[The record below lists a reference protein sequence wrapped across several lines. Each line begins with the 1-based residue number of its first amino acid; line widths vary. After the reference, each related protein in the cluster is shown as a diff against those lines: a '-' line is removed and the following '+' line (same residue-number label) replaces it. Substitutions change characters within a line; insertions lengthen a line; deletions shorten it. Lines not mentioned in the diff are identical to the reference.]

1 MGRLSDLFDN
11 IKKKWGELNSK
22 KRIGIAVLISGIIVS
37 GVFLVS
43 YMSKPKYGALFV
55 DMQTEDQAQVVSLL
69 KKDKVSY
76 KLNGSSILVPKDK
89 IDELRL
95 EVLSSGTLPSDGKGF
110 EIFDQSNFGMTDT
123 QTQILYQSAL
133 ETELQR
139 TIKTLDE
146 IDDVRVHLVLP
157 ESSAFVSDEQ
167 PAKASVTLKL
177 KNNEKLSSQQVK
189 AIIALVSGSVKDLDP
204 KDVQVVDSNYNYLSE
219 NLYANNTSSTTDAQN
234 NYEMKTKFE
243 NDLSDGIKKMLE
255 AVYGPDKV
263 IVKVNADLDF
273 NSTETTSIK
282 YDAQGIIA
290 SQNKI
295 IQNNSGTASTTSGSP
310 TTQNQ
315 ATSPSYTIPSGS
327 SNNGSTNSQE
337 TTNYDVGHV
346 DQKIISAPGQ
356 VKMLS
361 TSVIIDKNLT
371 DAEKQSI
378 ENIVKGATGF
388 VNDQNRQDQ
397 IAVEGMAFDTTMKQ
411 KVDADIK
418 AMEQQQAQAKR
429 NKNLIILGLIGAAVI
444 AIVIFIIVTLKR
456 RSKNDEEM
464 EEGLGVPLETPIPLQ
479 VAMKNNPP
487 IETPVEKENIEE
499 VAATIADVEEEKKPD
514 IQDEVKEYASKKPD
528 QIAEIVKTWLAD
540 DERF

>member
-1 MGRLSDLFDN
+1 MGRLSDLLGN
-11 IKKKWGELNSK
+11 VQKKWKELSNK
-22 KRIGIAVLISGIIVS
+22 KRIGIVVLISGVLIS

-43 YMSKPKYGALFV
+43 YMSKPKYGTLFV
-55 DMQTEDQAQVVSLL
+55 DMQTDDEAQVVNLL
-69 KKDKVSY
+69 KKDKISY

-95 EVLSSGTLPSDGKGF
+95 EVLSSGALPSDGKGF

-146 IDDVRVHLVLP
+146 VEDARVHLVLP

-177 KNNEKLSSQQVK
+177 KNSEKLSPQQVK

-204 KDVQVVDSNYNYLSE
+204 KNVQVVDTSYNYLSE
-219 NLYANNTSSTTDAQN
+219 NLYTDDTSSSTDAQN
-234 NYEMKTKFE
+234 NYDMKTKYE
-243 NDLSDGIKKMLE
+243 NDLASSIKNMLE
-255 AVYGPDKV
+255 AVYGSGNV

-273 NSTETTSIK
+273 DSTETTSTQYADK
-282 YDAQGIIA
+282 GTVS
-290 SQNKI
+290 SQSKSTEND
-295 IQNNSGTASTTSGSP
+295 SGSASTTSGSP

-315 ATSPSYTIPSGS
+315 ATTPSYTTPGGS
-327 SNNGSTNSQE
+327 STGSTNNQE
-337 TTNYDVGHV
+337 TTNYDVGQV
-346 DQKIISAPGQ
+346 DQKTINAPGH

-361 TSVIIDKNLT
+361 TSVVIDRDLS
-371 DAEKQSI
+371 DSEKQSI
-378 ENIVKGATGF
+378 ENIVKAATGF

-397 IAVEGMAFDTTMKQ
+397 IDVEGMAFDTTMKQ

-418 AMEQQQAQAKR
+418 AMESQQAQAKR
-429 NKNLIILGLIGAAVI
+429 TKNLIVLGLAGLSAI
-444 AIVIFIIVTLKR
+444 AIIIIIIVVLR
-456 RSKNDEEM
+456 RRHKNDEDM
-464 EEGLGVPLETPIPLQ
+464 DEELGTTLETPVPLQ
-479 VAMKNNPP
+479 VAMKNRPE
-487 IETPVEKENIEE
+487 IERNVAEE
-499 VAATIADVEEEKKPD
+499 VAAATDAAEDEKKHD
-514 IQDEVKEYASKKPD
+514 IKDDVKEYANKKPD
-528 QIAEIVKTWLAD
+528 QIAEIVKTWLAE